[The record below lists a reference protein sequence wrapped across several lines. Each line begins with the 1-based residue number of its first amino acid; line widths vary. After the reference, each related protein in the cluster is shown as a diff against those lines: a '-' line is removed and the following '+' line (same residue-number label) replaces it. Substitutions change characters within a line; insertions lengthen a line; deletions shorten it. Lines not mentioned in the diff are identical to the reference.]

1 MSERFA
7 IIGALKKSVSA
18 ARTAAALT
26 RHGAQICIIAPPDSY
41 TALTQYKVAD
51 MLMPYAQIHAKL
63 PAILR
68 VLADEFQAQCVFAGD
83 DGVFG
88 SLLQLIQNAEALKL
102 SESARALLARSMP
115 PLDKAAELW
124 SDSAFI
130 IARAGDSSCPP
141 PASLANP
148 SDDAAL
154 AFAQTH
160 GFPMMVKR
168 DGSAGGNG
176 VTRCEN
182 EAELRAALAQA
193 RGGSFLLQAFMPGQV
208 YGVAV
213 SGTCGRFAGGISFIK
228 HISAGSHGVAT
239 VLKYDRREDLLAHAA
254 WLYEHYRLNGY
265 AGIDYIVDEAGDPH
279 LLEIN
284 RSIVPKSHFSDH
296 FGLDLTQGMLA
307 LLRDQPPPTP
317 APPRRAFV
325 ALFPL
330 ELTRDPASPYL
341 APEYHDVLTNDPAVL
356 AAVMRDA
363 EAHLSGRS

>member
-41 TALTQYKVAD
+41 TALTQHKVAD
-51 MLMPYAQIHAKL
+51 MLMPYEQIHAKL

-83 DGVFG
+83 DSVFG
-88 SLLQLIQNAEALKL
+88 SLLQLMQNADALQL
-102 SESARALLARSMP
+102 GESARALLARSMP
-115 PLDKAAELW
+115 PLKKAAELW
-124 SDSAFI
+124 CDSAFI
-130 IARAGDSSCPP
+130 AARANDSPCPP
-141 PASLANP
+141 PSSLANA

-154 AFAQTH
+154 AFTKAH
-160 GFPMMVKR
+160 GFPVMVKR

-182 EAELRAALAQA
+182 ETELRAALSQA
-193 RGGSFLLQAFMPGQV
+193 RAGNFLVQAFMPGRV

-213 SGTCGRFAGGISFIK
+213 SGIGGRFAGGISFIK
-228 HISAGSHGVAT
+228 HISADSHGVAT
-239 VLKYDRREDLLAHAA
+239 VLKHDRREDLLAHAA

-307 LLRDQPPPTP
+307 LLRGQAVPAP
-317 APPRRAFV
+317 APPRYEYV

-330 ELTRDPASPYL
+330 ELTRDPGSPYL
-341 APEYHDVLTNDPAVL
+341 APEYHDVLTDDPTVL
-356 AAVMRDA
+356 AALMRDV
-363 EAHLSGRS
+363 EAHRSAQS